1 MTDRISFACEEESHS
16 RLVIKR
22 YTEART
28 HGLEFGNYVT
38 RDNNEYPLTFDSV
51 SLLVHALEAHEF
63 TIVDNAMGQEL
74 SVLPLAFGSVI
85 LERWDRTRF
94 RARRFY
100 LKAEDV
106 VRLANWL
113 KETTPDFSPIAPPEE
128 LG

>member
-1 MTDRISFACEEESHS
+1 M
-16 RLVIKR
+16 
-22 YTEART
+22 
-28 HGLEFGNYVT
+28 
-38 RDNNEYPLTFDSV
+38 TFDSV

-63 TIVDNAMGQEL
+63 IIVDNAMDQEL

-106 VRLANWL
+106 VKLANWL
-113 KETTPDFSPIAPPEE
+113 NENTPDFSPIAQLEE